1 MKDKRK
7 IKELYDCKYII
18 SDEELYP
25 LQKWYNKII
34 DKTIDEITIADILR
48 MICQKEFCDLAVE
61 KAVEF
66 LQDNVFAGEIYD
78 GQLLEKISEMSDPF
92 LTKYSNK
99 LKYILKD
106 AMGKSE
112 THEWS
117 YEGEREEFKNMVN
130 SILKKI
136 K

>member
-48 MICQKEFCDLAVE
+48 MIRQKEFCDLAVE

-117 YEGEREEFKNMVN
+117 YEGEREENKNMVN

>member
-48 MICQKEFCDLAVE
+48 MIRQKEFCDLAVE

>member
-25 LQKWYNKII
+25 IQKWYNRII
-34 DKTIDEITIADILR
+34 DKTTDEITIADILR
-48 MICQKEFCDLAVE
+48 MIRQKEFCDLAVE

-66 LQDNVFAGEIYD
+66 LRDNVFAGETYD
-78 GQLLEKISEMSDPF
+78 GELLEKISEMSAPF
-92 LTKYSNK
+92 LTKYANE

-112 THEWS
+112 MHQWS
-117 YEGEREEFKNMVN
+117 WEGEREEFKTMVN
-130 SILKKI
+130 TVLKKI

>member
-48 MICQKEFCDLAVE
+48 MIRQKEFCDLAVE

-66 LQDNVFAGEIYD
+66 LQDNVLAGEIYD